1 LQGLCSQ
8 ADRLRRLITF
18 VRQGARPWRSG
29 FKQMENENAMTK
41 QSHDCGRLEGSEAF
55 GLYLTEIASSV
66 LAISQQSA
74 LLLQALSERAVL
86 LADMAEQVENSVSA
100 TSRTAGE
107 AGQCHQASG
116 PMESRNTSTFAADN
130 NRITTA

>member
-1 LQGLCSQ
+1 
-8 ADRLRRLITF
+8 
-18 VRQGARPWRSG
+18 
-29 FKQMENENAMTK
+29 MTK

-86 LADMAEQVENSVSA
+86 LSDMAEQTESTKLA
-100 TSRTAGE
+100 
-107 AGQCHQASG
+107 AGQTTGKAQQCLQDPATVGSL
-116 PMESRNTSTFAADN
+116 RTSALMAANDK
-130 NRITTA
+130 TTG